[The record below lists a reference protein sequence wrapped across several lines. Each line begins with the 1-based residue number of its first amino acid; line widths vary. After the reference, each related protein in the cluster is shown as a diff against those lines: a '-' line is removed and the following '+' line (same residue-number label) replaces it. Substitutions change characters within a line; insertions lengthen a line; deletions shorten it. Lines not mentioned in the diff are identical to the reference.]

1 MRGALTRVAVI
12 LAGCFGTPSF
22 AATVSVVQGQVL
34 VNRGQGYEQVVGTT
48 SANPGDTIVVN
59 PGGSAQVVYPDG
71 CTVPVVPGSVVS
83 VASQSPCLVT
93 GATETTGVNA
103 TTLAIGAA
111 VVAGG
116 VGAVI
121 LLNQKDKSASP

>member
-1 MRGALTRVAVI
+1 MRGASARIVI
-12 LAGCFGTPSF
+12 VLAFCFGTPSF
-22 AATVSVVQGQVL
+22 AATVNVMQGQVL
-34 VNRGQGYEQVVGTT
+34 VNRGQGYEQVIGAT

-71 CTVPVVPGSVVS
+71 CTVPVVPGSVV
-83 VASQSPCLVT
+83 AIAPQSPCLVT
-93 GATETTGVNA
+93 GATETAGINP

-111 VVAGG
+111 AVAGG
-116 VGAVI
+116 VAAVI